1 MKLLKINLISFES
14 NKNLDIF
21 SKNDIVVS
29 IKYGDYN
36 ITTGIINNNNNPVFN
51 KEYILQYTDNT
62 NLIVSVYDTDFM
74 FGDMELYKEIIFNLD
89 TKRYCNNELK
99 YYFEIIYNEYDFLNL
114 QNCFNTLYNNVN
126 KIKDNNTHYK

>member
-126 KIKDNNTHYK
+126 KNQR